1 MIKKEIITIHAEA
14 WRSEDNIHKYVWR
27 KHWYEGLKEDKTGKL
42 ALVITIRPTNTSAF
56 TDQYTVRLDL
66 PHKGTSSFH
75 LNLESLGGMKYFPL
89 SQKEYDSVVNLDSKF
104 SDWFI
109 EYGSKVYYLRE
120 NKRNEKDKLDH
131 SIPAEKKLFTIL
143 DAHHQYVIQ
152 SQLSDLQVEKILENL
167 NKFMITISNG
177 MPTEKLVVWKQA
189 PFSEAEKG
197 IDMLLAGKMMDPKK
211 TLEEHH
217 KQLLSGMFHLFN
229 SLIINDSIDGK
240 VTDEFANALIKGSVN
255 TIFSIDGEDYFEEEI
270 LEDILD
276 ILTDEILKIKT

>member
-1 MIKKEIITIHAEA
+1 
-14 WRSEDNIHKYVWR
+14 
-27 KHWYEGLKEDKTGKL
+27 
-42 ALVITIRPTNTSAF
+42 
-56 TDQYTVRLDL
+56 
-66 PHKGTSSFH
+66 
-75 LNLESLGGMKYFPL
+75 MKYFPL